1 LTRER
6 FRDTTESFLSRRQR
20 GGDRHAPAKL
30 FGMAVTRVTERF
42 DFTGGTPGGT
52 DAAPVVV
59 GVLACGAVSRNR
71 RRYLKE
77 AFAGE
82 RVKRYNGIPVK
93 VTTTHGEPN
102 GNYHEEIGTTQ
113 NARHR
118 EDGMPLVDIL
128 LNPEKPYAKAFF
140 WDSVNNPRA
149 CSMSHVADVKKTR
162 AADGWDEVTE
172 VVEALSLDVI
182 GAGRAGTTKG
192 IRESTG
198 SRAVTTLR
206 AVLEAHRALLPA
218 ERQPAARKLL
228 LVSEEHAPTAALLDA
243 EIEEPTAT
251 EAAEAVDEAVRAS
264 MHAAL
269 DTLVAENHPRAEFLA
284 RMDLLHKTRAQLAGT
299 VEEPAAAVAA
309 GQPDYPALLKECRAE
324 AFQPTDID
332 LKSLSAL
339 TAEERKDY
347 IRDRKRV
354 SEAEDPR
361 SVSRDRSQKTLP
373 QRKPAAKVSW
383 D

>member
-1 LTRER
+1 
-6 FRDTTESFLSRRQR
+6 
-20 GGDRHAPAKL
+20 
-30 FGMAVTRVTERF
+30 MAVTRITERF
-42 DFTGGTPGGT
+42 DFTGGTVSGT

-93 VTTTHGEPN
+93 VTPKHGEAS
-102 GNYHEEIGTTQ
+102 GLYSEEIGTTQ

-118 EDGMPLVDIL
+118 DDGMPLVDIL
-128 LNPEKPYAKAFF
+128 LNPEKPLAKAFA
-140 WDSVNNPRA
+140 WDAAHNPRA
-149 CSMSHVADVKKTR
+149 CSMSHVADCTTRR

-172 VVEALSLDVI
+172 LVEALSLDVI

-206 AVLEAHRALLPA
+206 AVIEEHRANLPP

-228 LVSEEHAPTAALLDA
+228 LVAEEDVKTASVLDA

-264 MHAAL
+264 MHANLDAL
-269 DTLVAENHPRAEFLA
+269 LTEAKPRAEFVSRLET
-284 RMDLLHKTRAQLAGT
+284 LHKIRATLAGAT
-299 VEEPAAAVAA
+299 EEATAAVAAA

-324 AFQPTDID
+324 GFSPTDID

-339 TAEERKDY
+339 TTDERKDY

-361 SVSRDRSQKTLP
+361 SVSRDRSQRTLP
-373 QRKPAAKVSW
+373 AGRPAKKVSW

>member
-1 LTRER
+1 
-6 FRDTTESFLSRRQR
+6 
-20 GGDRHAPAKL
+20 
-30 FGMAVTRVTERF
+30 MAVTRITERF
-42 DFTGGTPGGT
+42 DFTGGTVSGT

-93 VTTTHGEPN
+93 VTPKHGEAS
-102 GNYHEEIGTTQ
+102 GLYSEEIGTTQ

-118 EDGMPLVDIL
+118 DDGMPLVDIL
-128 LNPEKPYAKAFF
+128 LNPEKPLAKAFA
-140 WDSVNNPRA
+140 WDAAHNPRA
-149 CSMSHVADVKKTR
+149 CSMSHVADCTTRR

-172 VVEALSLDVI
+172 LVEALSLDVI

-206 AVLEAHRALLPA
+206 AVIEEHRANLPP

-228 LVSEEHAPTAALLDA
+228 LVA
-243 EIEEPTAT
+243 
-251 EAAEAVDEAVRAS
+251 EAVRAS
-264 MHAAL
+264 MHANLDAL
-269 DTLVAENHPRAEFLA
+269 LTEAKPRAEFVSRLET
-284 RMDLLHKTRAQLAGT
+284 LHKIRATLAGAT
-299 VEEPAAAVAA
+299 EEATAAVAAA

-324 AFQPTDID
+324 GFSPTDID

-339 TAEERKDY
+339 TTDERKDY

-361 SVSRDRSQKTLP
+361 SVSRDRSQRTLP
-373 QRKPAAKVSW
+373 AGRPAKKVSW